1 MSHAE
6 LIDQIENLPVDEKLR
21 LVEEI
26 WDRIAAHPDRLPV
39 PDSHSVEVERRLND
53 HIANPDD
60 VLDWDDV
67 KAELRSGR

>member
-6 LIDQIENLPVDEKLR
+6 LMDQIDTLPVDEKLR

-26 WDRIAAHPDRLPV
+26 WGRIAAHPDRLLV
-39 PDSHSVEVERRLND
+39 PDSHSAEVERRLKD
-53 HIANPDD
+53 HIADPGG
-60 VLDWDDV
+60 VLDWDEV